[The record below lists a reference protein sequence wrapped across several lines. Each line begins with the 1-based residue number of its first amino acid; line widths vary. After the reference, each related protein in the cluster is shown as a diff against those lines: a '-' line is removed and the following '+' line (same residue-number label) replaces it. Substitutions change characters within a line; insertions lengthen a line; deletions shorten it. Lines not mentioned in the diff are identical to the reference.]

1 MDSNT
6 RFASH
11 CASWLSPSVTW
22 WIAGHDWT
30 EAPSYKVNQPCGDS
44 SCSFL
49 EDTTSGCFDVREHEV
64 IKKYIATEKENES
77 FTLMIVYGVK
87 AEYLTV
93 RNPRR

>member
-1 MDSNT
+1 
-6 RFASH
+6 
-11 CASWLSPSVTW
+11 
-22 WIAGHDWT
+22 
-30 EAPSYKVNQPCGDS
+30 
-44 SCSFL
+44 
-49 EDTTSGCFDVREHEV
+49 V